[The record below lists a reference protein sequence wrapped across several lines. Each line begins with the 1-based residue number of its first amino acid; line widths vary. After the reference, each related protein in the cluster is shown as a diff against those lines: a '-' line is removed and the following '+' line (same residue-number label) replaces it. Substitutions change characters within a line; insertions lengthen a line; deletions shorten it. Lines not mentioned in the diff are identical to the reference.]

1 MLKFSQCR
9 RIIKSVKGNNAMEA
23 LIMIITIGRQH
34 GSSGREIARL
44 LAQKLN
50 VKCYDKEIVD
60 EAAKHSDFSRDLINA
75 YDEKGM
81 SAFLLH
87 AGGYGLNENFRLNM
101 EVVSAQF
108 DAIRDIA
115 SKEDCVFVGRCA
127 DYVLNDRD
135 DLVNIFILGDM
146 DERIKCLEKR
156 QGLDEATARKKIKE
170 VDKDRASFYKYYSDN
185 IWGDARNHDLCIN
198 SSKLGVEGTVD
209 TIMAYLKAR
218 GFVK

>member
-1 MLKFSQCR
+1 
-9 RIIKSVKGNNAMEA
+9 
-23 LIMIITIGRQH
+23 MIITIGRQH

-44 LAQKLN
+44 LAKELGI
-50 VKCYDKEIVD
+50 KCYDKEIVD
-60 EAAKHSDFSRDLINA
+60 EAAKHSDFSRELINA

-115 SKEDCVFVGRCA
+115 QKEDCIFVGRCA

-135 DLVNIFILGDM
+135 DVVSIFILGDM
-146 DERIKCLEKR
+146 DARLKCLEER
-156 QGLDEATARKKIKE
+156 QGLDEAAARKKIKE
-170 VDKDRASFYKYYSDN
+170 VDKDRSSFYKYYSDQV
-185 IWGDARNHDLCIN
+185 WGDARNYDLCIN
-198 SSKLGVEGTVD
+198 TSGKDIKTLVD
-209 TIMAYLKAR
+209 SLTLLQR
-218 GFVK
+218 